1 MRKLIQNKAGSE
13 RGIIFD
19 IKRYAIH
26 DGPGIRTTVFFK
38 GCPLQCL
45 WCCNPESCKINPE
58 IIYTESLCIHCGS
71 CQLVCP
77 NQAIKILKNKLKIVR
92 KNCIGCGICAN
103 ACPTNA
109 LKVSGKQYSVDE
121 LLKEIEKDNTFYL
134 VSEGGVTVSG
144 GECTVQAEFLL
155 SFLKKCKQRYL
166 HVTLDTCGFVKWRT
180 FKKIVEYVDLVLFDV
195 KIVNEEKHIKYIGKS
210 NKLILENLL
219 KLSKIGVPII
229 IRIPL
234 IPRFNDS
241 EQEINAIADL
251 VLKLNN
257 IKEVDV
263 LPYHRLGESKYPKLN
278 RKYKMRGVKPPG
290 DECLGKIKNWFKNY
304 GIKIK
309 IGG

>member
-45 WCCNPESCKINPE
+45 WCCNPESRKINPE
-58 IIYTESLCIHCGS
+58 IIYTESCCIHCGS

-109 LKVSGKQYSVDE
+109 LKVSGKQYSVEE

-166 HVTLDTCGFVKWRT
+166 HVTFDTCGFVEWRT

-251 VLKLNN
+251 VSELNN

-278 RKYKMRGVKPPG
+278 RKYKMRGIKPPG
-290 DECLGKIKNWFKNY
+290 DECLGKVKNWFKNY